1 MDHQYDKM
9 PVCLLD
15 RNQYKSNVVGRLS
28 FNVTAMQQM
37 MVFKMSDPLNLEPR
51 VLNIQADWDTDAGVW
66 VVTSDDIPG
75 LVTEAATQEEV
86 RTKLLTMIPELFA
99 LNAFPDDSAPTELLI
114 HSEQRVA
121 LSR

>member
-1 MDHQYDKM
+1 
-9 PVCLLD
+9 
-15 RNQYKSNVVGRLS
+15 
-28 FNVTAMQQM
+28 MQQM